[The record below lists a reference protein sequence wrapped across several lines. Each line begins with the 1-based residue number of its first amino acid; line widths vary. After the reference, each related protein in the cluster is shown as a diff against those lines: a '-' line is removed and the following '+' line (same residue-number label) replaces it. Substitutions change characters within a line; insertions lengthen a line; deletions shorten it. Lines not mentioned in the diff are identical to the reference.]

1 MKIST
6 KDTTKEANTRLLRCR
21 VLAMD
26 PGKRDFACCY
36 VVGGKLE
43 RLKMFNH
50 TVHDLRE
57 QKYISLCASFSYEF
71 DKFVKALGK
80 VDVLVVERFTARPGK
95 SGGAVSESINIMI
108 GFMTA
113 WCLINGVEIVLV
125 QASTWKNRMR
135 RVRGLDTQ
143 AERYGRYVTKT
154 GKLWPIA
161 DHEFDAVGLA
171 PWYLESHMG
180 SKGSTKKT
188 DLDLHASFK
197 AQLDKRWNKIVAK
210 LPASKLRMLEK
221 SINRATENFNKR
233 QDAKNKSKG
242 EATCKTKTRTPK
254 ATKKSVKKS
263 AKPVKKPTRKTR

>member
-1 MKIST
+1 MKT
-6 KDTTKEANTRLLRCR
+6 KKDTAGAQARLRSCR

-36 VVGGKLE
+36 VVGGKIE

-57 QKYISLCASFSYEF
+57 QKYISLCASFAYEF

-113 WCLINGVEIVLV
+113 WCLLNGVEIVLV

-135 RVRGLDTQ
+135 RLRGLDTQ

-161 DHEFDAVGLA
+161 DHEFDAVGIA
-171 PWYLESHMG
+171 QWYLETHMG

-188 DLDLHASFK
+188 DLDLHGSFK
-197 AQLDKRWNKIVAK
+197 SQLDKLWNKIVAK
-210 LPASKLRMLEK
+210 LTPSKLKMLEK
-221 SINRATENFNKR
+221 SINKATENFNKR
-233 QDAKNKSKG
+233 QDTKKSGNNSKVKG
-242 EATCKTKTRTPK
+242 DASCKTKTK
-254 ATKKSVKKS
+254 TKKSKAKIKKS
-263 AKPVKKPTRKTR
+263 PTKKARKSR